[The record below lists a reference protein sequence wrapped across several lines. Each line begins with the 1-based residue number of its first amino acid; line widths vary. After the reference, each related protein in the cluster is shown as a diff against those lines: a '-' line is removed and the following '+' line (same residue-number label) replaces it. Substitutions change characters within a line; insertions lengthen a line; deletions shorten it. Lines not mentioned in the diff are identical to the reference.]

1 MMRLNRQSFYL
12 VFLALLS
19 LSLSGCNSFR
29 ISETKVNDDLAKQI
43 ESAQDTRFELASEG
57 QAVAL
62 NLAIKQADIDF
73 LERDGGVIA
82 IALMC
87 DLTGEVSAF
96 GQDFSLTTQINPEF
110 EAGIRIQDQ
119 DLFLVAPRL
128 TQVAIKG
135 SSFDEKLIRSTLGS
149 LQNRV
154 EQVLRQYFDQ
164 HPVYTLNHSP
174 FEKLAA
180 SLVSDIEI
188 KDDSLELSLF

>member
-1 MMRLNRQSFYL
+1 MILIKKSLNLSL
-12 VFLALLS
+12 LALLC
-19 LSLSGCNSFR
+19 LTLTACNSFR
-29 ISETKVNDDLAKQI
+29 ISESKINDDLTKQI
-43 ESAQDTRFELASEG
+43 ETAQDTRFELAAEG

-62 NLAIKQADIDF
+62 NLAIRQANVDF

-96 GQDFSLTTQINPEF
+96 GQNFSLTTQVNPEF
-110 EAGIRIQDQ
+110 EAGIRLQDQ

-135 SSFDEKLIRSTLGS
+135 SSFDERVIRTALGS
-149 LQNRV
+149 LQDRV

-164 HPVYTLNHSP
+164 HPIYTLDHSP

-180 SLVSDIEI
+180 SLVSNIEI
-188 KDDSLELSLF
+188 KDDSLELSMF

>member
-1 MMRLNRQSFYL
+1 MGLNRKSLY
-12 VFLALLS
+12 LALLAFLS
-19 LSLSGCNSFR
+19 LTLSGCNRFR
-29 ISETKVNDDLAKQI
+29 ISETKVNEDLAKQI
-43 ESAQDTRFELASEG
+43 DSAQDTRFELAAEG
-57 QAVAL
+57 QVVAL
-62 NLAIKQADIDF
+62 TLAIKQADVDF

-82 IALMC
+82 IALRC

-96 GQDFSLTTQINPEF
+96 GQNFSLTTEVNPDF
-110 EAGIRIQDQ
+110 EAGIRIQDK

-135 SSFDEKLIRSTLGS
+135 SSFDEKILRSTLGS
-149 LQNRV
+149 LQDRV

-164 HPVYTLNHSP
+164 HPIYSLNHSV

-188 KDDSLELSLF
+188 KDDALELSLF